1 MAHDI
6 DDDRML
12 RDVLRCPQAPVNL
25 AAIDTG
31 ATPKAPGDKETTKDA
46 AAQMGEQLSAL
57 QERLFARGRVNA
69 DSARRVLVILQGM
82 DTAGKGGV
90 VRHTFGLLDPQGVQ
104 LAAFKAPTKEELSH
118 DFLWR
123 IRRELP
129 DAGMIGVFD
138 RSHYEDVL
146 VARVDEL
153 VEPEV
158 WRRRYDR
165 INRFEAELA
174 ASGTVIVKFF
184 LHISPKVQQERLVAR
199 LDDPE
204 KHWKFDPSD
213 IAARAKWGDY
223 QQAYTDVLERCNPDI
238 APWYVI
244 PADHKWYRNWAV
256 AQILLETLRSMNI
269 TWPAVDFDVDEQ
281 RHKLLG
287 D

>member
-1 MAHDI
+1 
-6 DDDRML
+6 ML

-223 QQAYTDVLERCNPDI
+223 QQAYTDVLDRCNPDI

>member
-1 MAHDI
+1 
-6 DDDRML
+6 ML
-12 RDVLRCPQAPVNL
+12 RDVLRCPQAPVDL

-199 LDDPE
+199 LDDPG

>member
-1 MAHDI
+1 
-6 DDDRML
+6 ML
-12 RDVLRCPQAPVNL
+12 RDVLRCPQAPVDL

-184 LHISPKVQQERLVAR
+184 LHISPEVQQERLVTR
-199 LDDPE
+199 LDDPG

>member
-12 RDVLRCPQAPVNL
+12 RDVLRCPQAPVDL

-153 VEPEV
+153 VEPEM

>member
-12 RDVLRCPQAPVNL
+12 RDVLRCPQAPVDL

-158 WRRRYDR
+158 WRKRYDR
-165 INRFEAELA
+165 INRFEADLA

-199 LDDPE
+199 LDNPE

>member
-1 MAHDI
+1 
-6 DDDRML
+6 ML
-12 RDVLRCPQAPVNL
+12 RDVLRCPQAPVDL

-153 VEPEV
+153 VEPEM

>member
-12 RDVLRCPQAPVNL
+12 RDVLRCPQAPVDL

-90 VRHTFGLLDPQGVQ
+90 VRHTFGLLDPQGIQ

-158 WRRRYDR
+158 WRKRYDR
-165 INRFEAELA
+165 INRFEADLA
-174 ASGTVIVKFF
+174 VSGTVIVKFF

>member
-199 LDDPE
+199 LDDPK

>member
-12 RDVLRCPQAPVNL
+12 RDVLRCPQAPVDL

-69 DSARRVLVILQGM
+69 DLARRVLVILQGM

>member
-1 MAHDI
+1 
-6 DDDRML
+6 ML
-12 RDVLRCPQAPVNL
+12 RDVLRCPQAPVDL

-46 AAQMGEQLSAL
+46 AAQIGEQLSAL

-184 LHISPKVQQERLVAR
+184 LHISPEVQQERLVAR
-199 LDDPE
+199 LDDPG

>member
-12 RDVLRCPQAPVNL
+12 RDVLRCPQAPVDL

-223 QQAYTDVLERCNPDI
+223 QQAYTGVLERCNPDI

>member
-1 MAHDI
+1 
-6 DDDRML
+6 ML
-12 RDVLRCPQAPVNL
+12 RDVLRCPQAPVDL

-158 WRRRYDR
+158 WRKRYDR

-174 ASGTVIVKFF
+174 ASDTVIVKFF

-199 LDDPE
+199 LDNPE

>member
-138 RSHYEDVL
+138 RSHYEAGL
-146 VARVDEL
+146 VARVDKL

-158 WRRRYDR
+158 GRRRYDR
-165 INRFEAELA
+165 SNRFEAELA

-204 KHWKFDPSD
+204 KHWKFAPSD

>member
-1 MAHDI
+1 
-6 DDDRML
+6 ML
-12 RDVLRCPQAPVNL
+12 RDVLRCPQAPVDL

-158 WRRRYDR
+158 WRKRYDR

-184 LHISPKVQQERLVAR
+184 LHISPEVQQERLVAR
-199 LDDPE
+199 LDDPG

>member
-1 MAHDI
+1 
-6 DDDRML
+6 ML
-12 RDVLRCPQAPVNL
+12 RDVLRCPQAPVDL

-158 WRRRYDR
+158 WRKRYDR
-165 INRFEAELA
+165 INRFEADLA

-199 LDDPE
+199 LDNPE

>member
-1 MAHDI
+1 
-6 DDDRML
+6 ML
-12 RDVLRCPQAPVNL
+12 RDVLRCPQAPVDL

-199 LDDPE
+199 LDDPG

-223 QQAYTDVLERCNPDI
+223 QQAYTGVLERCNPDI

>member
-1 MAHDI
+1 MVHDI

-12 RDVLRCPQAPVNL
+12 RDVLRCPQAPVDL

-158 WRRRYDR
+158 WRKRYDR

-199 LDDPE
+199 LDNPE

>member
-12 RDVLRCPQAPVNL
+12 RDVLRCPQAPVDL

-281 RHKLLG
+281 RHELLG

>member
-1 MAHDI
+1 
-6 DDDRML
+6 ML
-12 RDVLRCPQAPVNL
+12 RDVLRCPQAPVDL

-31 ATPKAPGDKETTKDA
+31 ATPKATGDKETTKDA
-46 AAQMGEQLSAL
+46 AVRMGEQLSAL

-146 VARVDEL
+146 VARVDKL

>member
-12 RDVLRCPQAPVNL
+12 RDVLRCPQAPVDL

-146 VARVDEL
+146 VARVDKL

>member
-12 RDVLRCPQAPVNL
+12 RDVLRCPQAPVDL

-213 IAARAKWGDY
+213 IVARAKWGDY

>member
-1 MAHDI
+1 
-6 DDDRML
+6 ML
-12 RDVLRCPQAPVNL
+12 RDVLRCPQVPVDL

-165 INRFEAELA
+165 INSFEAELA

>member
-1 MAHDI
+1 
-6 DDDRML
+6 ML
-12 RDVLRCPQAPVNL
+12 RDVLRCPQAPVDL

-69 DSARRVLVILQGM
+69 DSARCVLVILQGM

-158 WRRRYDR
+158 WRKRYDR

-199 LDDPE
+199 LDNPE

>member
-12 RDVLRCPQAPVNL
+12 RDVLRCPQAPVDL

-184 LHISPKVQQERLVAR
+184 LHISPEVQQERLVAR
-199 LDDPE
+199 LDDPG

>member
-12 RDVLRCPQAPVNL
+12 RDVLRCPQAPVDL

-199 LDDPE
+199 LDDPG

>member
-12 RDVLRCPQAPVNL
+12 RDVLRCPQAPVDL

-146 VARVDEL
+146 VARVDKL

-281 RHKLLG
+281 RHKL
-287 D
+287 

>member
-12 RDVLRCPQAPVNL
+12 RDVLRCPQAPVDL

>member
-1 MAHDI
+1 
-6 DDDRML
+6 ML
-12 RDVLRCPQAPVNL
+12 RDVLRCPQAPVDL

-184 LHISPKVQQERLVAR
+184 LHISPKVKQERLEAR

>member
-1 MAHDI
+1 
-6 DDDRML
+6 ML
-12 RDVLRCPQAPVNL
+12 RDVLRCPQAPVDL

-31 ATPKAPGDKETTKDA
+31 ATPMAPGDKETTKDA

-184 LHISPKVQQERLVAR
+184 LHISPEVQQERLVAR
-199 LDDPE
+199 LDDPG

>member
-12 RDVLRCPQAPVNL
+12 RDVLRCPQAPVDL

-165 INRFEAELA
+165 INSFEAELA

>member
-1 MAHDI
+1 MTLMTIACCA
-6 DDDRML
+6 MCCAAL
-12 RDVLRCPQAPVNL
+12 RPRSISRRSTPVPP
-25 AAIDTG
+25 
-31 ATPKAPGDKETTKDA
+31 PKAPGDKETTKDA

-184 LHISPKVQQERLVAR
+184 LHISPEVQQERLVAR
-199 LDDPE
+199 LDDPG

>member
-12 RDVLRCPQAPVNL
+12 RDVLRCPQAPVDL

-90 VRHTFGLLDPQGVQ
+90 VRHTFGLLDPQGIQ

-158 WRRRYDR
+158 WRKRYDR
-165 INRFEAELA
+165 INRFEADLA

-199 LDDPE
+199 LDNPE

>member
-1 MAHDI
+1 
-6 DDDRML
+6 ML
-12 RDVLRCPQAPVNL
+12 RDVLRCPQAPVDL

-31 ATPKAPGDKETTKDA
+31 ATPKAPGDKETTKDT

-82 DTAGKGGV
+82 DTAAKGGV

>member
-12 RDVLRCPQAPVNL
+12 RDVLRCPQAPVDL

-69 DSARRVLVILQGM
+69 DSARRVLGILQGM

-184 LHISPKVQQERLVAR
+184 LHISPEVQQERLVAR
-199 LDDPE
+199 LDDPG

>member
-1 MAHDI
+1 
-6 DDDRML
+6 ML
-12 RDVLRCPQAPVNL
+12 RDVLRCPQAPVDL

-146 VARVDEL
+146 VARVDKL

-184 LHISPKVQQERLVAR
+184 LHISPEVQQERLVAR

>member
-12 RDVLRCPQAPVNL
+12 RDVLRCPQAPVDL
-25 AAIDTG
+25 AEIDTG
-31 ATPKAPGDKETTKDA
+31 ATPKAPGDKKTTKDVA
-46 AAQMGEQLSAL
+46 VQMGEQLSAL

-90 VRHTFGLLDPQGVQ
+90 VRHTFGLLDPQGIQ

-158 WRRRYDR
+158 WRKRYDR
-165 INRFEAELA
+165 INRFEADLA
-174 ASGTVIVKFF
+174 VSGTVIVKFF

-256 AQILLETLRSMNI
+256 AQILLETLHSMNI

>member
-1 MAHDI
+1 
-6 DDDRML
+6 ML
-12 RDVLRCPQAPVNL
+12 RDVLRCPQAPVDL

-69 DSARRVLVILQGM
+69 DLARRVLVILQGM

>member
-12 RDVLRCPQAPVNL
+12 RDVLRCPQAPVDL

-256 AQILLETLRSMNI
+256 AQILLETLRSMTIN
-269 TWPAVDFDVDEQ
+269 WPAVDFDVD
-281 RHKLLG
+281 
-287 D
+287 

>member
-1 MAHDI
+1 
-6 DDDRML
+6 ML
-12 RDVLRCPQAPVNL
+12 RDVLRCPQAPVDL

-90 VRHTFGLLDPQGVQ
+90 VQHTFGLLDPQGVQ

>member
-12 RDVLRCPQAPVNL
+12 RDVLRCPQAPVDL

-184 LHISPKVQQERLVAR
+184 LHISPEVQQERLVAR
-199 LDDPE
+199 LDDPV
-204 KHWKFDPSD
+204 KH
-213 IAARAKWGDY
+213 
-223 QQAYTDVLERCNPDI
+223 
-238 APWYVI
+238 
-244 PADHKWYRNWAV
+244 
-256 AQILLETLRSMNI
+256 
-269 TWPAVDFDVDEQ
+269 
-281 RHKLLG
+281 
-287 D
+287 